1 MNGNDI
7 MKAMNRIDERYI
19 SEAETER
26 KISVKRGGLSK
37 HAAKLAVGI
46 AAAVAL
52 AIPAGAYAYKHFIH
66 HDNVELYIKN
76 ADSLEGRDLVLN
88 AQTEDDELRFT
99 VDTLLCDGKQ
109 AFGVLTTERIG
120 AKAGTALGAW
130 DFAAAVVYADNGEFI
145 THNWSGG
152 AHYDGTEKVGQH
164 RSRILIDVSDI
175 DTSRGIKLLFWER
188 APKDDFYGN
197 GKLLSGRKDWS
208 DVPIR
213 YNCELE
219 IPIEPN
225 VNVAK
230 LYDSEGNEI
239 TLSEFEVYGDGNIVA
254 PRDDFEHELNDGT
267 EVSGNTEAIFHDFS
281 LIDKNGEKHSM
292 LDWSGSGYMEDYSYI
307 YFEELIDMDD
317 YIGVEINGVE
327 YLKK

>member
-26 KISVKRGGLSK
+26 KITVKRGGLSK

-109 AFGVLTTERIG
+109 AFGVLTAERIG
-120 AKAGTALGAW
+120 AKAGEFLSVRSYSAT
-130 DFAAAVVYADNGEFI
+130 VVYADNGEYI
-145 THNWSGG
+145 TNDLGG
-152 AHYDGTEKVGQH
+152 SIFFDGTEKPGQI
-164 RSRILIDVSDI
+164 RQTISIDLGGVDI
-175 DTSRGIKLLFWER
+175 DRGIKLLFRE
-188 APKDDFYGN
+188 KESGDDLYGN
-197 GKLLSGRKDWS
+197 GRLTGQRDKNDI
-208 DVPIR
+208 PIR

-219 IPIEPN
+219 ISVQPN
-225 VNVAK
+225 VGVAK

-239 TLSEFEVYGDGNIVA
+239 TLSEFEVYSDTVLWE
-254 PRDDFEHELNDGT
+254 DT
-267 EVSGNTEAIFHDFS
+267 VSIFDTFK
-281 LIDKNGEKHSM
+281 LIDKNGEKHSFDGAEECG
-292 LDWSGSGYMEDYSYI
+292 LIDNYSYI
-307 YFEELIDMDD
+307 EFNELIDVDD
-317 YIGVEINGVE
+317 YIGVEIYGVE